1 MGEAG
6 MQKEDLGRSGPPG
19 PFEDLRKLVPFEP
32 YASSV
37 RLGWVGLEAARY
49 RESPDFEFSPPAIA
63 HHRLVLFIRPPR
75 ELDLRYEGVKRHT
88 PPPAGS
94 ITVVPAGRP
103 ARVRWS
109 GA

>member
-1 MGEAG
+1 MQQGEP
-6 MQKEDLGRSGPPG
+6 GRSGAPG
-19 PFEDLRKLVPFEP
+19 PFEVLSEFVPFEP
-32 YASSV
+32 CASSH

-49 RESPDFEFSPPAIA
+49 REPPDFEFSAPAIA

-75 ELDLRYEGVKRHT
+75 ELDLRYGGVERHS

-94 ITVVPAGRP
+94 IAVVPAGIP

-109 GA
+109 GS